1 MTGSVLGVS
10 VEAVPE
16 RIAVGG
22 VESAIIAACPWC
34 DGGKKARAM
43 NPPSLNVLV
52 IKWVII

>member
-34 DGGKKARAM
+34 DGGKKAR
-43 NPPSLNVLV
+43 
-52 IKWVII
+52 